1 MNACVGTIGMLV
13 LCLLSA
19 TTAGNPP
26 ASVQADPPIEERT
39 IDVGMPGVI
48 VTTGT
53 IDVPELHAEAALGG
67 HGVRRITLAYVRVRR
82 ENAPTRDAHM
92 LLAGGPGDSSVGQ
105 VMDMLRRGGPMA
117 LTMFDGDLIALDQ
130 RGTGRSLPNLAV
142 DMRYD
147 LPLDAAGSP
156 DLWLPLMRAKVDSAL
171 RALRAR
177 GIRPEAYNTRE
188 SADDVET
195 LRRRLGYERLT
206 LWGRS
211 YGTHLALSV
220 LRRHPARVA
229 RLVLVAPEG
238 PDDTWKRPS
247 QVEPVLGLLGRRAG
261 DPMFVSRMRR
271 VLARLDADPVT
282 VEVADPGTGE
292 TMRVVLGAFDL
303 QWLTAQALADPR
315 SMARLPMAY
324 RMMEAGDMRD
334 LARLSLMARRR
345 AGIGNAMGPLIDLA
359 SGASAERRASIA
371 SESGNAL
378 LGDALNFPVRA
389 LSDAW
394 GAADLGD
401 EFRAPITS
409 DAPMIVF
416 AGDLDARTPVDNARR
431 LVANL
436 PNARLVIV
444 ENGTHAFDFFG
455 TPALRE
461 ETLRFLRG
469 EPQAQS
475 RVVLES
481 LPFPQAK
488 GM

>member
-1 MNACVGTIGMLV
+1 MKACLAAIGAIA
-13 LCLLSA
+13 LCMLSA
-19 TTAGNPP
+19 ARADNP
-26 ASVQADPPIEERT
+26 SVPMKADLPIQEQVV
-39 IDVGMPGVI
+39 DVGMPGVI
-48 VTTGT
+48 VTTGM
-53 IDVPELHAEAALGG
+53 IDVPELHAEAAAGGANVRTIALG
-67 HGVRRITLAYVRVRR
+67 YVRVRR
-82 ENAPTRDAHM
+82 ERAPTRDAHVM
-92 LLAGGPGDSSVGQ
+92 LAGGPGDSSVRQ
-105 VMDMLRRGGPMA
+105 VMAMLGRGDPSA
-117 LTMFDGDLIALDQ
+117 LMLFDGDLIAIDQ
-130 RGTGRSLPNLAV
+130 RGTGRSSPNLIV
-142 DMRYD
+142 DMPYG

-156 DLWLPLMRAKVDSAL
+156 GLWLPLMRAKVRDAL
-171 RALRAR
+171 RELHAR

-188 SADDVET
+188 SADDVDR
-195 LRRRLGYERLT
+195 LRHRLGYERVT

-238 PDDTWKRPS
+238 PDDTWKLPS
-247 QVEPVLGLLGRRAG
+247 QVEPVLDLLGRRAG
-261 DPMFVSRMRR
+261 DPMFVPRMRR
-271 VLARLDADPVT
+271 VLARLDAEPVAVDVADPVT
-282 VEVADPGTGE
+282 GE
-292 TMRVVLGAFDL
+292 TRRVVLGAFDL

-334 LARLSLMARRR
+334 LARLALVSRRR

-359 SGASAERRASIA
+359 SGASADRGARIA
-371 SESGNAL
+371 AESPDAL

-389 LSDAW
+389 LADAW
-394 GAADLGD
+394 QVVDLGD
-401 EFRAPITS
+401 AFRAPLS
-409 DAPMIVF
+409 GDAPMIVF
-416 AGDLDARTPVDNARR
+416 AGDLDARTPVENARR

-475 RVVLES
+475 CIALEP
-481 LPFPQAK
+481 LPFPAVAR
-488 GM
+488 